1 MPSGTMTATCTVH
14 GHGRCLRLT
23 SPRHPQTKKTPPLYQ
38 LLNQLS
44 MLLLLILPLKTRQLL
59 NQLLM
64 LPFAN
69 SLNKVTID
77 CNS

>member
-1 MPSGTMTATCTVH
+1 MPSGTMTASCTVH

-38 LLNQLS
+38 LLLADS
-44 MLLLLILPLKTRQLL
+44 LLLLILPLKTRQLL